1 MKAAWEGAR
10 RHSGTVGRVARG
22 VGAVP
27 AEAARGSVRRPAYP
41 GPVIDL
47 PLSALEVSIVE
58 SGATPAY
65 ALANCRHAATELDRL
80 GYHRLWFAE
89 HHHSPAIGAFPPVV
103 LTAHTAAV
111 TPGIRLG
118 SGGVLAPNHAPITLA
133 EQFATLAA
141 LHPGRIDLGIGRSP
155 GTFHE
160 PTARALRRGADP
172 TTDDEYRR
180 DVAATLD
187 FLTEVGIGELPEPWL
202 LASSDASAR
211 LAAELGLPIA
221 FAHHIRPD
229 NTVQALE
236 RYREAFRP
244 SRWSEAPRVLV
255 CVETVCADTEERA
268 TELAGPMDVIKAGLI
283 NGRGET
289 AFPTPAAAA
298 AHRFTGQEEAAV
310 AAFVGQQARG
320 TRETVAA
327 ALTKIAEASGADE
340 LMLVTPVYDLADRV
354 RSFALV
360 GDVAGPR
367 ALRHHSAA

>member
-1 MKAAWEGAR
+1 M
-10 RHSGTVGRVARG
+10 
-22 VGAVP
+22 
-27 AEAARGSVRRPAYP
+27 
-41 GPVIDL
+41 IDL

-58 SGATPAY
+58 AGTTPAD
-65 ALANCRHAATELDRL
+65 ALANCHAAARELDRL

-89 HHHSPAIGAFPPVV
+89 HHHSPAIGAFPPVL
-103 LTAHTAAV
+103 LTAHTAAS

-141 LHPGRIDLGIGRSP
+141 LHPGRIDLGIGRGP
-155 GTFHE
+155 GTFHA

-172 TTDDEYRR
+172 ATDDEYRR

-187 FLTEVGIGELPEPWL
+187 FLLDVALGELPEPWL
-202 LASSDASAR
+202 LASSDAGAE

-221 FAHHIRPD
+221 FAHHIRPA
-229 NTVQALE
+229 NTVAALE
-236 RYREAFRP
+236 RYRKGFRP
-244 SRWSEAPRVLV
+244 SRWCEAPRVLV

-268 TELAGPMDVIKAGLI
+268 TELARPMDVIKAGLL
-283 NGRGET
+283 NGHGET

-298 AHRFTGQEEAAV
+298 AHRFTEQEEAAL
-310 AAFVGQQARG
+310 AAFVGEQARG

-327 ALTKIAEASGADE
+327 ALSRVAESTGADE
-340 LMLVTPVYDLADRV
+340 LMLVTPVYDIAARV

-360 GDVAGPR
+360 RETFSDNKVV
-367 ALRHHSAA
+367 SDNVSE